1 MRCLLLFVNDIMTSK
16 VKTIEGSATILEAA
30 LLMEKSGIGCLVVTR
45 RKSPVGIITEGDI
58 SRSVARRLDVEK
70 VRLRSIMSQPLI
82 SAKREMRV
90 EEAAKL
96 MADSKVKKLPVVDS
110 GKLVGMVTQTDIV
123 GASFSLVT
131 SLKEMVRA
139 RYSPPDF
146 EP

>member
-1 MRCLLLFVNDIMTSK
+1 LLFVNDIMTSK
-16 VKTIEGSATILEAA
+16 VKTIDRLATVIEAA
-30 LLMEKSGIGCLVVTR
+30 LLMDKSKIGSLVVTGR
-45 RKSPVGIITEGDI
+45 GVPVGIVTEGDI
-58 SRSVARRLDVEK
+58 SRAVARKLDVST
-70 VRLRSIMSQPLI
+70 VRLETIMGKPLI
-82 SAKREMRV
+82 TAKREMRV

-96 MADSKVKKLPVVDS
+96 MADSHVKKLPVVDY

-123 GASFSLVT
+123 AASFSLVT

>member
-1 MRCLLLFVNDIMTSK
+1 MTRK
-16 VKTIEGSATILEAA
+16 VKTLDASSTILDAA
-30 LLMEKSGIGCLVVTR
+30 LLMEKSKIGSVVVTS

-58 SRSVARRLDVEK
+58 SRAVARRLDCENLKLKEV
-70 VRLRSIMSQPLI
+70 MSQPLI
-82 SAKREMRV
+82 TAKREMRI

-96 MADSKVKKLPVVDS
+96 MAESNVKKLPVLDY
-110 GKLVGMVTQTDIV
+110 GRLVGMVTQTDIV

>member
-1 MRCLLLFVNDIMTSK
+1 MIFVNDIMTRK
-16 VKTIEGSATILEAA
+16 VKTLDSSSTILEAA
-30 LLMEKSGIGCLVVTR
+30 LLMDKSKIGSVIVTNR
-45 RKSPVGIITEGDI
+45 GSPVGIITEGDV
-58 SRSVARRLDVEK
+58 SRAVAKRLDVEN
-70 VRLRSIMSQPLI
+70 VRLKSIMSQPLI
-82 SAKREMRV
+82 TAKREMRI

-96 MADSKVKKLPVVDS
+96 MAESSVKKLPVLDY
-110 GKLVGMVTQTDIV
+110 GKLVGMVTQTDII